1 MRRRMQHLW
10 FTRRWA
16 LLFVSVLLGV
26 AISCSEGVV
35 TSEGARAALPS
46 HVKAVA
52 DGNRPMPGTVSPEV
66 LMSQFAE
73 LLYEY
78 GDFSDEAPATLVRY
92 DPDPIGV
99 VDAPVAQISIDQAIE
114 ETRLLFAVLKYGYAG
129 YRFFGGDEA
138 FGAARESILSRIGR
152 DTGFIAT
159 EELLELM
166 VDCLGFVQDGHFA
179 IGSRALCKRFRLYAD
194 FSIEFVRNDKG
205 EFVAI
210 DGRTLAR
217 VDSCIPSDYMK
228 ASISAAGDIVYVP
241 GLLVPSDAQSAG
253 IVLEFGDGSR
263 QSVQLSPVRSET
275 PETRGLPYEL
285 TDLEGI
291 PLAKCRAFLP
301 VGDSRESMDM
311 FVRDAERLWYESVV
325 ILDLRSNRGGDEMFA
340 KQWCLRLTLKN
351 PGPLGAGAEL
361 KTSTAMILRDNTKR
375 RLGIG
380 PEDGQRRSPPDP
392 NNPGW
397 SVIGQSS
404 EVFAANKPVLVV
416 LMDSYCA
423 SATEGLI
430 DYLRH
435 MDNVVFMGINTSGAY
450 QTGNVGMF
458 VLPHSRL
465 GVWVPTLLKLNASG
479 TSIDGIGFLPDFWV
493 APECILERAAA
504 FIRRHLLSS

>member
-1 MRRRMQHLW
+1 MRRRVQHLW
-10 FTRRWA
+10 FTRRRA
-16 LLFVSVLLGV
+16 PLFVSVLLGV
-26 AISCSEGVV
+26 MIFCSEGVC
-35 TSEGARAALPS
+35 AALPS
-46 HVKAVA
+46 HVKAVV
-52 DGNRPMPGTVSPEV
+52 DMNRPTPSTISPEI
-66 LMSQFAE
+66 LMSHFSE

-78 GDFSDEAPATLVRY
+78 GDFSDEAPAIQARY
-92 DPDPIGV
+92 DPGIIGAV
-99 VDAPVAQISIDQAIE
+99 NAPVAGISIDQAVE
-114 ETRLLFAVLKYGYAG
+114 EIRLLFAVLKYGYAG

-138 FGAARESILSRIGR
+138 FGAARDSILCRMDHDQGS
-152 DTGFIAT
+152 IAT
-159 EELLELM
+159 EELLDLM
-166 VDCLGFVQDGHFA
+166 VDSLDFAQDGHFA
-179 IGSRALCKRFRLYAD
+179 IGGRTLCKRFRLYAD
-194 FSIEFVRNDKG
+194 FALEFVRNGKG
-205 EFVAI
+205 EFVKN

-217 VDSCIPSDYMK
+217 VDSCIPFDYMK
-228 ASISAAGDIVYVP
+228 ASISGAGDIVYVP
-241 GLLVPSDAQSAG
+241 GLLSPSDAESVD
-253 IVLEFGDGSR
+253 IVLELGDGSR
-263 QSVQLSPVRSET
+263 QSVQLFPVRSDP
-275 PETRGLPYEL
+275 PEPHGLPYEL
-285 TDLEGI
+285 TELEGI

-301 VGDSRESMDM
+301 VGDGRESMDV
-311 FVRDAERLWYESVV
+311 FVRDAERLWYESAV
-325 ILDLRSNRGGDEMFA
+325 ILDLRSNRGGDEILA